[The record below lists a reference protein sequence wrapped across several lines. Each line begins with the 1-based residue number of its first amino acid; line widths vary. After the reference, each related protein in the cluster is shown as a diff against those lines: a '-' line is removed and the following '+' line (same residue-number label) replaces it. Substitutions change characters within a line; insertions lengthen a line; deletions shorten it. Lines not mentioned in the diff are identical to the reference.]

1 MTRIKLT
8 NTKGRETAAKRRESG
23 VTANY
28 QMRKI
33 IGGILGEE
41 GKDRMYEERGAGRRK
56 KGPARQDEAKTEDKQ
71 RGWTG
76 GRTKTSQRDW
86 TATRSRTCQRGWTW
100 TRTTQQG

>member
-8 NTKGRETAAKRRESG
+8 NTKGRETAAKRWESG

-41 GKDRMYEERGAGRRK
+41 GKDRMYDYYRQRTRMTESRMGEE
-56 KGPARQDEAKTEDKQ
+56 EA
-71 RGWTG
+71 
-76 GRTKTSQRDW
+76 
-86 TATRSRTCQRGWTW
+86 
-100 TRTTQQG
+100 

>member
-8 NTKGRETAAKRRESG
+8 NTKGRETAAKRWESG

-56 KGPARQDEAKTEDKQ
+56 KGPAGQDETKTEDKPAGLDGGEEQ
-71 RGWTG
+71 GQASGDGRGRDQG
-76 GRTKTSQRDW
+76 QASGTKRRQDR
-86 TATRSRTCQRGWTW
+86 
-100 TRTTQQG
+100 

>member
-1 MTRIKLT
+1 MTRIRLT
-8 NTKGRETAAKRRESG
+8 NTRGRETVAKRREGG

-56 KGPARQDEAKTEDKQ
+56 KGPAGHDETKTEDKPEGLD
-71 RGWTG
+71 RYV
-76 GRTKTSQRDW
+76 TKDKPE
-86 TATRSRTCQRGWTW
+86 GP
-100 TRTTQQG
+100 